1 MEYRILGKTGLK
13 ISRMG
18 FGGIPIQKIDE
29 EGTRKLLHEMMEM
42 GVNYIDSARG
52 YTVSEQYIGY
62 GLEGIR
68 DKFVLATKSMSRTK
82 EAMAADIETS
92 LGNFRTDYIDLYQV
106 HNPSMEQLDQVIGE
120 GGALEALMEAK
131 AAGKIGHIGLTAHST
146 AVFERALGLDWVET
160 IMFPYNIV
168 EQQGAELIHKCAE
181 KNIGFID
188 MKPLAGG
195 AIEDATLALRYV
207 CSNPDVTVVIPGMA
221 EVRELEQNLAA
232 CSNTEPLADEELK
245 AMDKVREQL
254 GTDFCRRCNYCAPC
268 TVGINIPSVFLFAGY
283 LQRYDLADWAKDRY
297 STLKVKASACIGCG
311 KCEPRCPYHLP
322 ICGIAGFVIVSG
334 ASHTISTA
342 TAGGRG
348 FTAIIVAWLS
358 KFNTFIMVA
367 VSFGIVFMDQG
378 AVQIATQYG
387 LNENASDVILGI
399 ILFFLIGAEF
409 FINYRVK
416 RAKK

>member
-29 EGTRKLLHEMMEM
+29 EGTRKLLHEMMEK

-168 EQQGAELIHKCAE
+168 EQQGTELIHKCAE

-232 CSNTEPLADEELK
+232 CSNTEPLTDEELK

-322 ICGIAGFVIVSG
+322 I
-334 ASHTISTA
+334 
-342 TAGGRG
+342 REK
-348 FTAIIVAWLS
+348 L
-358 KFNTFIMVA
+358 
-367 VSFGIVFMDQG
+367 
-378 AVQIATQYG
+378 
-387 LNENASDVILGI
+387 
-399 ILFFLIGAEF
+399 
-409 FINYRVK
+409 
-416 RAKK
+416 KKCAQDMGE

>member
-68 DKFVLATKSMSRTK
+68 DKFVLATKSMYRTK

-322 ICGIAGFVIVSG
+322 I
-334 ASHTISTA
+334 
-342 TAGGRG
+342 REK
-348 FTAIIVAWLS
+348 L
-358 KFNTFIMVA
+358 
-367 VSFGIVFMDQG
+367 
-378 AVQIATQYG
+378 
-387 LNENASDVILGI
+387 
-399 ILFFLIGAEF
+399 
-409 FINYRVK
+409 
-416 RAKK
+416 KKCAQDMGE